1 MGGRFSSLAGGS
13 PTANIP
19 SPTRPW
25 IKLAKHTLELE
36 DDELIYNNYNEGQR
50 QEEELVQKQEQG
62 GQNGITDN
70 SMKQSD
76 REGTRNGS
84 GNESH
89 KFPSTNEFV
98 NELGFT
104 KILRTIPAA
113 GEGRN
118 GIEILDCRK
127 HDIDQNMNQSIEPF
141 TTQTPFD
148 AKSLFPGFIPV
159 MSSLFS
165 QFESVSSITSPGSAS
180 VVVATG
186 KALSSLPSNDKEK
199 LVNNYADNDQFSL
212 DETVEDCRVLSDEI
226 AATLPSPVAVMFPLP
241 SDHMSDGADCDT
253 ESKKPTDDSV
263 DDGKM
268 SQYISTMATSI
279 AADILRLRHR
289 KLACILEPSPL
300 QLLVRMQG
308 N

>member
-25 IKLAKHTLELE
+25 IKLAKETLELE
-36 DDELIYNNYNEGQR
+36 EDELIYNYNEGQGQR
-50 QEEELVQKQEQG
+50 QG
-62 GQNGITDN
+62 GHNKIT
-70 SMKQSD
+70 
-76 REGTRNGS
+76 
-84 GNESH
+84 H
-89 KFPSTNEFV
+89 KFMKNSNRGGILNSSGKEYHKRPSTNELADV
-98 NELGFT
+98 NG
-104 KILRTIPAA
+104 LRPTPAT
-113 GEGRN
+113 GEGSRKERETLDSRRQYMDQKLN
-118 GIEILDCRK
+118 NLIIEQPFISETKL
-127 HDIDQNMNQSIEPF
+127 ID
-141 TTQTPFD
+141 
-148 AKSLFPGFIPV
+148 ARALFPGPTPGL
-159 MSSLFS
+159 SSPFS
-165 QFESVSSITSPGSAS
+165 HFESVSSVTSHGAASAFKPK
-180 VVVATG
+180 G
-186 KALSSLPSNDKEK
+186 KAFSSLSTNDTGR
-199 LVNNYADNDQFSL
+199 LVNNHAGSCALDNDLFSHAISL
-212 DETVEDCRVLSDEI
+212 DETEEDCRVLSDEI